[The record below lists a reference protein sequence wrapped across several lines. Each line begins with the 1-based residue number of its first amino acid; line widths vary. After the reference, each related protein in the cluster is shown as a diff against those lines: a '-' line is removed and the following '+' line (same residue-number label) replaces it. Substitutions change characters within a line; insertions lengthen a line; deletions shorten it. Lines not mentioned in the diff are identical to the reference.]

1 MRKTL
6 EYPPCMKISEL
17 KTGRLLLRQWVGQDL
32 SVFTE
37 LNSDPE
43 TMGFFPALLSRE
55 ESNDV
60 AEVLPHS

>member
-1 MRKTL
+1 
-6 EYPPCMKISEL
+6 MKISEL

-32 SVFTE
+32 SVFAE

-60 AEVLPHS
+60 AEVFPHS